1 MLKWMV
7 FFSLKYNFLNV
18 FFKNKVPLA
27 FYVLFNQKN
36 YCPHLIYLALVHILL
51 SLFFK
56 SIILFVIMFY
66 YQNGESTRL
75 IIK

>member
-1 MLKWMV
+1 MV

-18 FFKNKVPLA
+18 FFKNKVPLT
-27 FYVLFNQKN
+27 FHVLFNQKN
-36 YCPHLIYLALVHILL
+36 YYPHLIYLALVHNLL

-56 SIILFVIMFY
+56 SIILFILMFY